1 MWILLWFLPVCHLL
15 DWVILSWYIIWVY
28 HWVTFT
34 CWYRCTIGTS
44 SGIKPSRSCLYASLY
59 DNLKSIL
66 ASFQFFGDFHNC
78 GTSFAF
84 VVMYLLT
91 VQSLCLIPSPHVYGI
106 ERHIISDELV
116 DIYDVFTFGFSVDFW
131 KGWDRELILVV
142 SMLGT
147 CLDIIVRVL

>member
-44 SGIKPSRSCLYASLY
+44 SGIKPSWSCLYASLY

-66 ASFQFFGDFHNC
+66 ASFQFLGIFTIVDHPLLLLWCIYWQCNHYVWSPPLMFMELKDTLFQMSLWIFMMSSRLDSPWIFGR
-78 GTSFAF
+78 
-84 VVMYLLT
+84 V
-91 VQSLCLIPSPHVYGI
+91 GI
-106 ERHIISDELV
+106 EN
-116 DIYDVFTFGFSVDFW
+116 
-131 KGWDRELILVV
+131 
-142 SMLGT
+142 
-147 CLDIIVRVL
+147 